1 MKAILCLLL
10 ISNIVIAEEV
20 KVVKKGESVPFDG
33 VLFTKEK
40 EKEVRADLETSEK
53 KIITLRKLNELS
65 ESEITILN
73 KRLELYQNKAREL
86 ADREV
91 KSENNTFLK
100 NSLYFLSG
108 ALITGLIGYGVVK
121 TYR

>member
-1 MKAILCLLL
+1 MKLIISLLL
-10 ISNIVIAEEV
+10 IANISMAEEV
-20 KVVKKGESVPFDG
+20 KVVKKGDTVPFDG
-33 VLFTKEK
+33 VLFPKEK

-53 KIITLRKLNELS
+53 KIITLRKLNELN
-65 ESEITILN
+65 ETEISILN
-73 KRLELYQNKAREL
+73 KRLELYQTKAREL

-91 KSENNTFLK
+91 KNETNTFLK

-108 ALITGLIGYGVVK
+108 ALLTGLIGYGVVK

>member
-1 MKAILCLLL
+1 MLLACNL
-10 ISNIVIAEEV
+10 SLAEEV
-20 KVVKKGESVPFDG
+20 KVVKKGETVPFDG

-40 EKEVRADLETSEK
+40 EKEVRNDLEASEK
-53 KIITLRKLNELS
+53 KIVTLKKLNELS
-65 ESEITILN
+65 ESEIDILN
-73 KRLELYQNKAREL
+73 KRLELYQNKAREF

-91 KSENNTFLK
+91 KNENNTFLK
-100 NSLYFLSG
+100 NSLYFISG

>member
-1 MKAILCLLL
+1 MKVILCLLL
-10 ISNIVIAEEV
+10 ISNIAISEEV

-53 KIITLRKLNELS
+53 KIVTLRKLNELS
-65 ESEITILN
+65 ESEIAILN

-86 ADREV
+86 ADREI

-108 ALITGLIGYGVVK
+108 ALLTGLIGYGVVR

>member
-108 ALITGLIGYGVVK
+108 ALLTGLIGYGVVR

>member
-1 MKAILCLLL
+1 MRIALCLLL
-10 ISNIVIAEEV
+10 ISNICIAEEV

-33 VLFTKEK
+33 VLFSKEK
-40 EKEVRADLETSEK
+40 EKEVRVDLETSEK
-53 KIITLRKLNELS
+53 KIVTLRKLNELN

-73 KRLELYQNKAREL
+73 KRLELYQNKAKEL

-108 ALITGLIGYGVVK
+108 ALLTGLIGYGVIQ

>member
-1 MKAILCLLL
+1 MKVIISLILCF
-10 ISNIVIAEEV
+10 NFCYAENV
-20 KVVKKGESVPFDG
+20 KVVKKGEVVPFDG

-40 EKEVRADLETSEK
+40 EKEVRTNIENSEK
-53 KIITLRKLNELS
+53 KIITLAKLNEFN
-65 ESEITILN
+65 EKEIDILN
-73 KRLELYQNKAREL
+73 KRLELYQNKSREL

-91 KSENNTFLK
+91 KNENNTFLK

-108 ALITGLIGYGVVK
+108 ALLTGFIGYGVVQ

>member
-1 MKAILCLLL
+1 MRIALCLLL
-10 ISNIVIAEEV
+10 ISNICIAEEV
-20 KVVKKGESVPFDG
+20 KVLKKGESVPFDG
-33 VLFTKEK
+33 VLFSKEK

-53 KIITLRKLNELS
+53 KIVTLRKLNELN

-73 KRLELYQNKAREL
+73 KRLELYQNKAKEL

-108 ALITGLIGYGVVK
+108 ALLTGLIGYGVIQ